1 MTASAPQPHDDD
13 AVAAVD
19 APPHEDPTPPD
30 ARSIPP
36 VGEAQ
41 AAEGARALADAGI
54 PAALAAIAQAEDKTA
69 ALNAHGGEL
78 SDKLGIEYLEASAQR
93 VVARMPVEG
102 NRQPVGLLHGGA
114 TISLAES
121 LGSMGAFIHGAALGR
136 VAVGLEVSATHHSS
150 ARSGMVIATAQAL
163 QLGRSVA
170 TYEVIVRGERDQR
183 RISTVRITC
192 FLKEV

>member
-1 MTASAPQPHDDD
+1 MTEPAPHSSAEPVQSAP
-13 AVAAVD
+13 VA
-19 APPHEDPTPPD
+19 HEDPTPPD
-30 ARSIPP
+30 ARRVSPR
-36 VGEAQ
+36 GAGGAEA
-41 AAEGARALADAGI
+41 GARALAEAGI
-54 PAALAAIAQAEDKTA
+54 PEALARLAQAEDKAA

-78 SDKLGIEYLEASAQR
+78 SEKLGIEYLEASAER
-93 VVARMPVEG
+93 VIARMPVEG

-121 LGSMGAFIHGAALGR
+121 LGSMGSFIHGAALGR

-150 ARSGMVIATAQAL
+150 ARSGWVVATAEAL

-170 TYEVIVRGERDQR
+170 TYEVTVRAQRDQR
-183 RISTVRITC
+183 RISTIRVTC